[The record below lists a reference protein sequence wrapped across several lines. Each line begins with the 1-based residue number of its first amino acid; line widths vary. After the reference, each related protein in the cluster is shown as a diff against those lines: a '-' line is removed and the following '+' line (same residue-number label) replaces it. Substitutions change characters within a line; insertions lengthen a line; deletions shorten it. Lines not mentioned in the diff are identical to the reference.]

1 MLFRSKR
8 EVICFAGDSGD
19 GIQLLGER
27 FSDNSSKQGNDVM
40 TLPDYPAEIRAPAG
54 TTSGVSAFQMQ
65 FASTEIYTPGDD
77 FSVLIALNAA
87 ALKTKISQL
96 VEGGLVLI
104 DLDGFNKKN
113 LELAGYESNPLS
125 DGSLA
130 DYRVIS
136 DSFTR
141 LTVQSL
147 SELNIAPKVVKRSKN
162 FFMLGIVL

>member
-1 MLFRSKR
+1 
-8 EVICFAGDSGD
+8 
-19 GIQLLGER
+19 
-27 FSDNSSKQGNDVM
+27 
-40 TLPDYPAEIRAPAG
+40 AG

-87 ALKTKISQL
+87 ALKAKISQL

-113 LELAGYESNPLS
+113 LELAGYESNTLS

-130 DYRVIS
+130 D
-136 DSFTR
+136 
-141 LTVQSL
+141 
-147 SELNIAPKVVKRSKN
+147 
-162 FFMLGIVL
+162 